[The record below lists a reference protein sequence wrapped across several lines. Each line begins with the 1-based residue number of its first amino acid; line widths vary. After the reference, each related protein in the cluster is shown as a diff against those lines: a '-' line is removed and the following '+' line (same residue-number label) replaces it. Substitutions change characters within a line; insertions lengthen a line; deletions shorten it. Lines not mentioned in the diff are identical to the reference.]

1 MKHLFFL
8 LLVSFSTSGI
18 SQTYKSTDKENQIV
32 KRECEI
38 VVVTTDSTTTS
49 NLRKTPGLI
58 QEVSCF
64 ASCSNSLARMFWF
77 DIEFENEV
85 LKGLNYCSTKGN

>member
-1 MKHLFFL
+1 MKNLFFL
-8 LLVSFSTSGI
+8 FLVSFSARGI
-18 SQTYKSTDKENQIV
+18 SQTYKSVDNGNQIV

-38 VVVTTDSTTTS
+38 IVVTTDSTTTS

-58 QEVSCF
+58 EEIPCF
-64 ASCSNSLARMFWF
+64 TSSTNSLARMFWF
-77 DIEFENEV
+77 YVEFENEV